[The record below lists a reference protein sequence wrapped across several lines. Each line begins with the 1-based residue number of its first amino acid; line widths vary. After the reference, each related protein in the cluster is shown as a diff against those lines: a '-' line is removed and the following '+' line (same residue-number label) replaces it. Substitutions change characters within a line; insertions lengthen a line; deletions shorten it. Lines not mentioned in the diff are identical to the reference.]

1 MDGLLFLY
9 NLKLEHL
16 LDIVKIVS
24 GSYIDAGITCPKV
37 SETRYVL
44 NHMVI
49 IWDTSFTYHSV
60 YAQSTSVYC
69 YCTSLLNNAGAF
81 VCHWP

>member
-16 LDIVKIVS
+16 LDILKIFS
-24 GSYIDAGITCPKV
+24 GSYIAACITCPKV

-49 IWDTSFTYHSV
+49 I
-60 YAQSTSVYC
+60 
-69 YCTSLLNNAGAF
+69 
-81 VCHWP
+81 

>member
-49 IWDTSFTYHSV
+49 I
-60 YAQSTSVYC
+60 
-69 YCTSLLNNAGAF
+69 
-81 VCHWP
+81 